1 MLLLLLWKSFI
12 FVTGQLLKHM
22 GHLSEKLPG
31 CTGLP
36 PQKGPQNTNVGTVIS
51 VMLVWKICIAWIVLY
66 ESEKQRNPE
75 THTFLLYIN

>member
-1 MLLLLLWKSFI
+1 MCIFKHFMKVVHYKCYYYYYENHSF
-12 FVTGQLLKHM
+12 QLLKHM

-51 VMLVWKICIAWIVLY
+51 VILVWKICIA
-66 ESEKQRNPE
+66 
-75 THTFLLYIN
+75 